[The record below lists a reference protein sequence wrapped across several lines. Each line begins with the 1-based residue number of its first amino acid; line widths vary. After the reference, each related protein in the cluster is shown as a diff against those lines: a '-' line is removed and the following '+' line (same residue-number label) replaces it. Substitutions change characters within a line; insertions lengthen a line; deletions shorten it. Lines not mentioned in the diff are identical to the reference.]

1 MVEKVGAASRTPVL
15 ITGESGAGKELVA
28 RAIHNGSDRR
38 DSPFIKVNCSALP
51 DSLVESELF
60 GYEKG
65 AFTDAKSSKKGLFE
79 LANSGTIFLDEIG
92 EIRIDLQPKLLQ
104 VLEAQTFRKVG
115 GVKDVKVDVRIIAA
129 TNQDLK
135 TMVAK
140 GAFRQDLYYRLNVFS
155 IASPPLRERGDDITL
170 LAEAFLKKNN
180 ETLGK
185 EISGFSEEVKETL
198 LSYDWPGNVRE
209 LKNIVE
215 RACILTSGRLIAL
228 ENIPSE
234 LRSDEE
240 NLVESVSSFSFSRKD
255 RPLEDIERMYI
266 LDVLESV
273 QDNKSAAARIL
284 GISRFTLREKIKKT
298 YRSH

>member
-1 MVEKVGAASRTPVL
+1 
-15 ITGESGAGKELVA
+15 
-28 RAIHNGSDRR
+28 
-38 DSPFIKVNCSALP
+38 VNCSALP
-51 DSLVESELF
+51 ESLVESELF

-155 IASPPLRERGDDITL
+155 IASPPLRERGDDIIL
-170 LAEAFLKKNN
+170 LAETFLKKNN

-185 EISGFSEEVKETL
+185 EISEFTEEVKEIL

-215 RACILTSGRLIAL
+215 RACILTSGSLITL
-228 ENIPSE
+228 KNIPSE
-234 LRSDEE
+234 LRHDEK
-240 NLVESVSSFSFSRKD
+240 NLVDSVATFSFSRKD

-284 GISRFTLREKIKKT
+284 GISRFTLREKIKKVCNN
-298 YRSH
+298 